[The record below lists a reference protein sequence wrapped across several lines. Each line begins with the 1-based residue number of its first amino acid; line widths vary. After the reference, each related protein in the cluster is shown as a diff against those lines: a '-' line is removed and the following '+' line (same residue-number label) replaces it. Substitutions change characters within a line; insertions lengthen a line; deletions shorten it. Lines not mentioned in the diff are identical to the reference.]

1 MELKETINCIISET
15 FDRLQYAYQFN
26 HENNTTGNDF
36 EGKEIKT
43 RIVFPKKRDEES
55 RISEQELRFAF
66 IEAFNQYCND
76 NNSPLYYSIETP
88 TKDKYSNFK
97 DTPKV
102 SDDGRS
108 AEFDAVIFKHIN
120 NKFVRVCIIEF
131 KANNAD
137 ETDHKKDIVKLNN
150 EKEGDNNVLRFFIE
164 IVKSYKEGTISS
176 LKDKMKEFKF
186 KDNFICYS
194 LKQGERINMS

>member
-1 MELKETINCIISET
+1 M
-15 FDRLQYAYQFN
+15 
-26 HENNTTGNDF
+26 
-36 EGKEIKT
+36 
-43 RIVFPKKRDEES
+43 
-55 RISEQELRFAF
+55 
-66 IEAFNQYCND
+66 
-76 NNSPLYYSIETP
+76 
-88 TKDKYSNFK
+88 
-97 DTPKV
+97 
-102 SDDGRS
+102 
-108 AEFDAVIFKHIN
+108 
-120 NKFVRVCIIEF
+120 CIIEF